1 MVSPDI
7 IKLTSEEFMALVE
20 KYEAEA
26 VKEYKEESPE
36 ERDSYIKFW
45 IPINEKL
52 CSTEVLEELKA
63 KYLELGWRT
72 VTVQFIKDR
81 TTSLMVCLW
90 A

>member
-7 IKLTSEEFMALVE
+7 IKLTSDEFMALVK

-45 IPINEKL
+45 IPINEKQ
-52 CSTEVLEELKA
+52 CRKEVLEELKA
-63 KYLELGWRT
+63 KYLEKGWRI
-72 VTVQFIKDR
+72 VDMKFVEDR
-81 TTSLMVCLW
+81 TTSLMICLW
-90 A
+90 P